1 MALEALREQHT
12 VNELARKFSVHPSQ
26 IHDWKK
32 QLLERVPEVFQQ
44 SGSRVQDQEAEMV
57 PELYQQIGRLQV
69 ELDWL
74 KKNTNLSVA
83 ERRAMIEPQDA
94 PLSLSRQCEL
104 VGLPR
109 SSFYYQPVAPDAFT
123 LEVMHAIDRIYTD
136 RPFCGG
142 RRICKTLRDDGYR
155 VNHKRVHRLMRW
167 MGLQA
172 IYPRKRLSLP
182 DKTHRVFPY
191 LLREVTVDRPDLA
204 WCADITYLRLRGG
217 FVYLVAVMD
226 WFSRYVLSWR
236 ISNTLDASFCVA
248 ALKEA
253 LAHGSPDIFNTD
265 QGAQF
270 TSAQFTRCV
279 EAADVRMSMDGRG
292 RYLDNIFIE
301 RLWRSLKYE
310 DIYLKDYESV
320 AALVDGVDT
329 YFAFYNW
336 ERPHQS
342 FDYNMPAQ
350 IYHQFNQTQA
360 VAG

>member
-1 MALEALREQHT
+1 
-12 VNELARKFSVHPSQ
+12 
-26 IHDWKK
+26 
-32 QLLERVPEVFQQ
+32 
-44 SGSRVQDQEAEMV
+44 
-57 PELYQQIGRLQV
+57 
-69 ELDWL
+69 
-74 KKNTNLSVA
+74 
-83 ERRAMIEPQDA
+83 MIEPQDTQ
-94 PLSLSRQCEL
+94 LSVARQCEL

-123 LEVMHAIDRIYTD
+123 LEVMHAIDRIYTH
-136 RPFCGG
+136 RPFYGV
-142 RRICKTLRDDGYR
+142 RRICKTLRDEDYP
-155 VNHKRVHRLMRW
+155 VNPKRVHRLMQV

-182 DKTHRVFPY
+182 DKAHRVFPY
-191 LLREVTVDRPDLA
+191 LLREVTVDRPDQA

-248 ALKEA
+248 ALEDA
-253 LAHGSPDIFNTD
+253 LAHGTPDIFNTD
-265 QGAQF
+265 QGSQF
-270 TSAQFTRCV
+270 TSTEFTGCV

-320 AALVDGVDT
+320 AALTNGVNA

-336 ERPHQS
+336 QRPHQS
-342 FDYNMPAQ
+342 FDYDTPAQ
-350 IYHQFNQTQA
+350 VYHQLSQTQA

>member
-136 RPFCGG
+136 RPFYGV
-142 RRICKTLRDDGYR
+142 RRICKTLRDDGYQ
-155 VNHKRVHRLMRW
+155 VNHTRVHRLMQW

-226 WFSRYVLSWR
+226 WYSRYVLS
-236 ISNTLDASFCVA
+236 
-248 ALKEA
+248 
-253 LAHGSPDIFNTD
+253 
-265 QGAQF
+265 
-270 TSAQFTRCV
+270 
-279 EAADVRMSMDGRG
+279 
-292 RYLDNIFIE
+292 
-301 RLWRSLKYE
+301 
-310 DIYLKDYESV
+310 
-320 AALVDGVDT
+320 
-329 YFAFYNW
+329 
-336 ERPHQS
+336 
-342 FDYNMPAQ
+342 
-350 IYHQFNQTQA
+350 
-360 VAG
+360 